1 MNNKPLTDF
10 LAEIK
15 KTGSRKT
22 ASGDIEY
29 QIILVSDDP
38 QLMALAM
45 VPANQ
50 LIRVIIHK
58 PIENDTI

>member
-1 MNNKPLTDF
+1 MTEPIAVF

-22 ASGDIEY
+22 TSGDIEY
-29 QIILVSDDP
+29 QVVLTSDDP
-38 QLMALAM
+38 QLMALGM

-50 LIRVIIHK
+50 LVKVAIKK
-58 PIENDTI
+58 PAETEQF